1 MTDLF
6 NHQIMLPL
14 SNRHHLKSSVKY
26 RYSNMYLSTALKYKP
41 GHTDTNMYYSNKAV
55 ATAGAAQ
62 VDRHLICVM
71 SMLSSAG

>member
-1 MTDLF
+1 
-6 NHQIMLPL
+6 
-14 SNRHHLKSSVKY
+14 
-26 RYSNMYLSTALKYKP
+26 MYLSTALKYKP

-55 ATAGAAQ
+55 ATAAAAQ